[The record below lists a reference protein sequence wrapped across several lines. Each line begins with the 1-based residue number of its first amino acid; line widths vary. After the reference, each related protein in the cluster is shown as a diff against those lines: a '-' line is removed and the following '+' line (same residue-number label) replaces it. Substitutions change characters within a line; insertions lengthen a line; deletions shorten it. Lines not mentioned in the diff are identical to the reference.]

1 MDVPFIFKISVSH
14 RWSVN
19 TFIHFQNPSVFGPI
33 IQCICQSFFIFF
45 LPFFGYWQL
54 VLGKQGSRNTYIL
67 FPSTEYFFKQKHNK
81 QTKTGPANLGLENV
95 VLKPVFSCIS
105 GSIFNWYLLIIQLA
119 LDQINFF
126 FHAEDTTRFSLPD
139 SLSVRYYHVIEFY
152 QKRVSISRLAF

>member
-1 MDVPFIFKISVSH
+1 MF
-14 RWSVN
+14 VN
-19 TFIHFQNPSVFGPI
+19 RSL
-33 IQCICQSFFIFF
+33 FFFF
-45 LPFFGYWQL
+45 LFL
-54 VLGKQGSRNTYIL
+54 VIGSWCWGSREVEIHIFYFLQLNI
-67 FPSTEYFFKQKHNK
+67 FFKQKHNK

-126 FHAEDTTRFSLPD
+126 FHPEDTTRFSLPD
-139 SLSVRYYHVIEFY
+139 SLSVRYYHVVEFY